1 MPDVRRGNEET
12 AMPKSLNEVIAA
24 LPQESQ
30 DRIERRAQELI
41 RQTSL
46 RELRKALGI
55 TQKQLAGA
63 LKVSQAAVSRQ
74 EHRKELQVS
83 TLCEVVAA
91 MGGQVEILA
100 RFPGDRVVRL

>member
-1 MPDVRRGNEET
+1 
-12 AMPKSLNEVIAA
+12 MPKTLQEIISA

-30 DRIERRAQELI
+30 ARIERRAQELI

-55 TQKQLAGA
+55 TQKQLAES
-63 LKVSQAAVSRQ
+63 LKISQTAVSKQ
-74 EHRKELQVS
+74 EHRKEIQVS
-83 TLCEVVAA
+83 TLCEIVGA
-91 MGGQVEILA
+91 MGGEVEILA